1 MLNSH
6 TIFAYED
13 LIGHSLSEIATSER
27 VVIFSSG
34 ITDMRMIMK
43 FLAERGIPFKV
54 IEMEMGSVQ
63 NRAAFRN
70 LCRMT
75 DWNLL
80 PQIFIGGTFIGG
92 LDEFFE
98 HPAIISNYHMISR
111 PDEET
116 LQ

>member
-1 MLNSH
+1 MLNSY

-13 LIGHSLSEIATSER
+13 LVGHSLSDMAHSER
-27 VVIFSSG
+27 VVIFASG

-54 IEMEMGSVQ
+54 IEMDMGNVH
-63 NRAAFRN
+63 NRAAFRE

-75 DWNLL
+75 GWNLL
-80 PQIFIGGTFIGG
+80 PQIFIGGNFIGG

-98 HPAIISNYHMISR
+98 HPAIISNYHMNSR